1 MRRCVSS
8 ETPKPWVDMVIG
20 VYRRETLSNI
30 SGLSLS
36 SPTVGWFTPDE
47 FQVIGLCESSNLN
60 ALRSTDNTIP
70 EIVGEVSI
78 RETEARW

>member
-1 MRRCVSS
+1 
-8 ETPKPWVDMVIG
+8 MVIG

-36 SPTVGWFTPDE
+36 SPMVGWFTPDE

-78 RETEARW
+78 RETEARR